1 MESVDGYFKA
11 NSRCRLRLFAVAL
24 VTLKAHNGTV
34 TEPPR
39 VNDMTQFRLLSAAL
53 LLLLPMAA
61 FAEGDENEWNTAL
74 KNQYFAGKTIAE
86 SNDVIELEAPYR
98 AEDPALV
105 PLKIVSKVPQTQDSY
120 IKKILVL
127 VDKNPFPFVGEF
139 ELTPD
144 SGKADLAMR
153 IRVNTYSYI
162 RAIAEMNDGRLV
174 MTKKFVKAS
183 GGCSAPIGA
192 DLDASMKRLGK
203 MKFRLDEGARTAEP
217 NLVQL
222 LISHPNITGM
232 QMDQMTRFVKKS
244 HFIEQLKVTFNG
256 KPVLTAKTD
265 IAISSDPNF
274 RFYFIPQSAGVL
286 KAEISDTS
294 CESPTARDACTKG
307 ATYSESYEVKP

>member
-1 MESVDGYFKA
+1 MYKA
-11 NSRCRLRLFAVAL
+11 LLYLF
-24 VTLKAHNGTV
+24 
-34 TEPPR
+34 
-39 VNDMTQFRLLSAAL
+39 L
-53 LLLLPMAA
+53 LLLLMMSAGA
-61 FAEGDENEWNTAL
+61 TGAETDEIEWNNVL
-74 KNQYFAGKTIAE
+74 KGQYFADRTVTE
-86 SNDVIELEAPYR
+86 SNDVIDLEAPDR

-105 PLKIVSKVPQTQDSY
+105 PLNIISKIDQSEERY

-139 ELTPD
+139 EFTPT

-162 RAIAEMNDGRLV
+162 RAIAEMNDGKLF
-174 MTKKFVKAS
+174 MAKKFVKAS

-203 MKFRLDEGARTAEP
+203 MKFRLEEGLKTAEP
-217 NLVQL
+217 ALAQL

-232 QMDQMTRFVKKS
+232 QMDQVTRFVKKS
-244 HFIEQLKVTFNG
+244 HFIKSIKVFFND

-274 RFYFIPQSAGVL
+274 RFYFIPEKEGVL
-286 KAEISDTS
+286 KAEITDTS

-307 ATYSESYEVKP
+307 ATYTETISIKP

>member
-1 MESVDGYFKA
+1 MNVTKFLS
-11 NSRCRLRLFAVAL
+11 L
-24 VTLKAHNGTV
+24 VLV
-34 TEPPR
+34 LSMPPW
-39 VNDMTQFRLLSAAL
+39 
-53 LLLLPMAA
+53 AA
-61 FAEGDENEWNTAL
+61 FAEGDENEWNATL
-74 KNQYFAGKTIAE
+74 KNQYFAGKTIKE
-86 SNDVIELEAPYR
+86 GNDVIELEAPYR

-105 PLKIVSKVPQTQDSY
+105 PLKIVSKIPQTQDAY

-139 ELTPD
+139 VLTPD

-162 RAIAEMNDGRLV
+162 RAIAELNDGSLV

-192 DLDASMKRLGK
+192 DLDASLKRLGK
-203 MKFRLDEGARTAEP
+203 MKFRLDEGVKTAEP

-222 LISHPNITGM
+222 MISHPNITGM

-274 RFYFIPQSAGVL
+274 RFYFVPSSAGVL

-294 CESPTARDACTKG
+294 CESPIARDACTKG
-307 ATYSESYEVKP
+307 ATYSETYALK

>member
-1 MESVDGYFKA
+1 MKMTKFLSMI
-11 NSRCRLRLFAVAL
+11 L
-24 VTLKAHNGTV
+24 VL
-34 TEPPR
+34 
-39 VNDMTQFRLLSAAL
+39 M
-53 LLLLPMAA
+53 LPLAA
-61 FAEGDENEWNTAL
+61 FAEGDENEWNAVL
-74 KNQYFAGKTIAE
+74 KQQYFAGKTIAE
-86 SNDVIELEAPYR
+86 GNDVIELEAPYR

-105 PLKIVSKVPQTQDSY
+105 PLKIVSKIPQTSTSY

-162 RAIAEMNDGRLV
+162 RAIAELNDGRLV
-174 MTKKFVKAS
+174 MSKKFVKAS

-203 MKFRLDEGARTAEP
+203 MKFRVDEGVKGSEP

-274 RFYFIPQSAGVL
+274 RFYFVPQAPGEL
-286 KAEISDTS
+286 KAEISDVS

-307 ATYSESYEVKP
+307 STYSESYEVKM

>member
-1 MESVDGYFKA
+1 MILS
-11 NSRCRLRLFAVAL
+11 
-24 VTLKAHNGTV
+24 
-34 TEPPR
+34 
-39 VNDMTQFRLLSAAL
+39 RLLSAL
-53 LLLLPMAA
+53 LLLVLPLTA

-74 KNQYFAGKTIAE
+74 KSQYFAGKTITE

-105 PLKIVSKVPQTQDSY
+105 PLKIVSKIPQTQDRY

-153 IRVNTYSYI
+153 IRVNTYSFI
-162 RAIAEMNDGRLV
+162 RAIAELNDGTLV

-203 MKFRLDEGARTAEP
+203 MKFRLDDGVKTAEP

-274 RFYFIPQSAGVL
+274 RFYFVPQAAGVL

-294 CESPTARDACTKG
+294 CESPIARDACTKG
-307 ATYSESYEVKP
+307 STYSESYEVKL